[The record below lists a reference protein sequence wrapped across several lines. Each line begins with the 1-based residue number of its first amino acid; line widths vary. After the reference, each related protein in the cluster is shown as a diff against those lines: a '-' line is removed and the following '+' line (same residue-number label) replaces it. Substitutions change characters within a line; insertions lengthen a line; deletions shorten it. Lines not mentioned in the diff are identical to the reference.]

1 MSPISAIK
9 WFLIGAPSRFKRHS
23 SNTSFYA
30 FFTCLFLVLL
40 ALVGCTVGPA
50 TRTPAPA
57 TVTPDMV
64 TPPADTPD
72 AARPEPGEESIL
84 ILEPGPGSRVT
95 TPIHVAGVADPTFE
109 QSLVVR
115 LVLDDGSEL
124 VQLHTQITA
133 DLGERGPF
141 EVDVPFDVAGER
153 QAFVQVYAT
162 SARDGGITHLASVG
176 VTIADAGSESIV
188 PATPHPER
196 IAIFQP
202 ETGETISGGTVHV
215 EGFALASFEQTLVV
229 EVLDVEGNVIVS
241 QPVMVAAPDLGQPGP
256 FSADL
261 AYSVAETGPGRIVVR
276 DPSPAFGGDIHLASV
291 EVTLE
296 VD

>member
-1 MSPISAIK
+1 M
-9 WFLIGAPSRFKRHS
+9 RRRHLCV
-23 SNTSFYA
+23 
-30 FFTCLFLVLL
+30 TCLLVAMI
-40 ALVGCTVGPA
+40 ALVTCTQAPTAPTPTLA
-50 TRTPAPA
+50 TA
-57 TVTPDMV
+57 TPDV
-64 TPPADTPD
+64 ATPTVEVTTPPTTPD
-72 AARPEPGEESIL
+72 EPAAEPGEESIL

-124 VQLHTQITA
+124 AQVPTQIMA

-141 EVDVPFDVAGER
+141 EVDVPFNVTGER

-176 VTIADAGSESIV
+176 VTIADGGSENIV

-202 ETGETISGGTVHV
+202 ETGETINGGTVHV

-229 EVLDVEGNVIVS
+229 EVLDVEGNVIASEPIIVE
-241 QPVMVAAPDLGQPGP
+241 APDLGQPGP
-256 FSADL
+256 FSTDL

-276 DPSPAFGGDIHLASV
+276 DPSPAFGGDSHLASV

-296 VD
+296 ANGPYPAPEVYPAPNG